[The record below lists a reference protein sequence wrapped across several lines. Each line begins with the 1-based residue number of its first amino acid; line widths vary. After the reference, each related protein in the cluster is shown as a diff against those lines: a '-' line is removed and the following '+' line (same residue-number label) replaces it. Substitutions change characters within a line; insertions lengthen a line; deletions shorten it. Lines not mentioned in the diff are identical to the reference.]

1 MSLNSRRQRERDQ
14 RKRMLRGRRN
24 LTQLVGTQAQGQR
37 TPINRGSGSV
47 STVQAPPFRQSTA
60 GDDITTAGLA
70 YKGGKG
76 IFDWTQGTEGKE
88 PYAMPDVSGRL
99 GQLNTNLGNFGKN
112 VMNMEPGY
120 AIGKDGT
127 LSSSWTGAPW
137 EPLNMGGT
145 GFKVPGY
152 GGGMIDPGGGLGTG
166 LTSTPD
172 PFASLSGGGSS
183 GLLAPQA
190 AQAAQAAPGSAAYF
204 QNLQQLNPMSNA
216 VSASSVGSNLPYSG
230 GAFSGANNLSSTSN
244 LAGTNALQGPTNATE
259 LAAEAGAGSD
269 LMGTAG
275 AALGAG
281 LNIYDMTQQGVT
293 AGNALGLGGSALLGL
308 SNAWNPLGW
317 AMLGTSAAGSLFD
330 WW

>member
-1 MSLNSRRQRERDQ
+1 
-14 RKRMLRGRRN
+14 
-24 LTQLVGTQAQGQR
+24 
-37 TPINRGSGSV
+37 
-47 STVQAPPFRQSTA
+47 
-60 GDDITTAGLA
+60 TTAGLA

-76 IFDWTQGTEGKE
+76 LFDWTQGAEAYTDKLGNVVPEVK
-88 PYAMPDVSGRL
+88 PFAMPDVSGRL
-99 GQLNTNLGNFGKN
+99 GQLNTNLGNFGRN

-120 AIGKDGT
+120 AIGKGGE
-127 LSSSWTGAPW
+127 LSSSMFGAPW
-137 EPLNMGGT
+137 EPLSMGGSSL
-145 GFKVPGY
+145 
-152 GGGMIDPGGGLGTG
+152 GGSVGGGLGSG

-183 GLLAPQA
+183 GLLAP
-190 AQAAQAAPGSAAYF
+190 QAAQAAPGSAAYF

-216 VSASSVGSNLPYSG
+216 VSASSIGSNVPYG
-230 GAFSGANNLSSTSN
+230 GNSAF
-244 LAGTNALQGPTNATE
+244 AGTNALQGPTNATE

-269 LMGTAG
+269 LIGGAG

>member
-1 MSLNSRRQRERDQ
+1 MLISREERNRRQRQ
-14 RKRMLRGRRN
+14 RAKKSRS
-24 LTQLVGTQAQGQR
+24 QLLGPVAQGGQGRAPMQR
-37 TPINRGSGSV
+37 GYTTTSV
-47 STVQAPPFRQSTA
+47 KPPEFQKPYDA
-60 GDDITTAGLA
+60 GADITTAAGA

-76 IFDWTQGTEGKE
+76 LFDWTQGAEAYTDKAGKFHKAVE

-99 GQLNTNLGNFGKN
+99 RQLNTNLGNFGRN

-120 AIGKDGT
+120 AIGKGGK
-127 LSSSWTGAPW
+127 LSSSMFGAPW
-137 EPLNMGGT
+137 EPLNMGGSSL
-145 GFKVPGY
+145 GGSV
-152 GGGMIDPGGGLGTG
+152 GGGML
-166 LTSTPD
+166 STPQS
-172 PFASLSGGGSS
+172 PFIPLSGGGSPS
-183 GLLAPQA
+183 GVLAPQA
-190 AQAAQAAPGSAAYF
+190 ARAAQAAPGSAAYF

-216 VSASSVGSNLPYSG
+216 VSASSIGSNVPYG
-230 GAFSGANNLSSTSN
+230 GSSAF
-244 LAGTNALQGPTNATE
+244 AGTNALQGPTNATE

-269 LMGTAG
+269 LMGGAG

-317 AMLGTSAAGSLFD
+317 AMLGTSAAGSHFD

>member
-1 MSLNSRRQRERDQ
+1 MAGIRGGGIKSREQRELER
-14 RKRMLRGRRN
+14 RKKAKKNR
-24 LTQLVGTQAQGQR
+24 TQLVGATQGGQR
-37 TPINRGSGSV
+37 RPMQQGYTTTSV
-47 STVQAPPFRQSTA
+47 KPPEFRQSTA

-76 IFDWTQGTEGKE
+76 LFDWTQGTEGGYNKAGVWEAGTE

-99 GQLNTNLGNFGKN
+99 GQLNTNLGNFGRN

-120 AIGKDGT
+120 AIGKGGEV
-127 LSSSWTGAPW
+127 SSSMFGAPW
-137 EPLNMGGT
+137 EPLNMGGSSL
-145 GFKVPGY
+145 
-152 GGGMIDPGGGLGTG
+152 GGSVGGGLGSSMGSG
-166 LTSTPD
+166 LTSTPN
-172 PFASLSGGGSS
+172 PFATTMGGSS
-183 GLLAPQA
+183 SGVL
-190 AQAAQAAPGSAAYF
+190 APGSLGGSVA
-204 QNLQQLNPMSNA
+204 N
-216 VSASSVGSNLPYSG
+216 SSIVP
-230 GAFSGANNLSSTSN
+230 STGLGTT
-244 LAGTNALQGPTNATE
+244 LAGPNALQGPTNAAE
-259 LAAEAGAGSD
+259 LATEAGAGSD
-269 LMGTAG
+269 LMGSAG

>member
-1 MSLNSRRQRERDQ
+1 MAIRSRAVRERERR
-14 RKRMLRGRRN
+14 RKAKRN
-24 LTQLVGTQAQGQR
+24 RSQLLGATQQGQR
-37 TPINRGSGSV
+37 RPMQQGYTTTSV
-47 STVQAPPFRQSTA
+47 KPPEFRQSTA

-76 IFDWTQGTEGKE
+76 LFDWTQGAEAYTDKLGNVVPEVK
-88 PYAMPDVSGRL
+88 PFAMPDVSGRL
-99 GQLNTNLGNFGKN
+99 GQLNTNLGNFGRN

-120 AIGKDGT
+120 AIGKGGE
-127 LSSSWTGAPW
+127 LSSSMFGAPW
-137 EPLNMGGT
+137 EPLSMGGSSL
-145 GFKVPGY
+145 
-152 GGGMIDPGGGLGTG
+152 GGSVGGGLGSG

-216 VSASSVGSNLPYSG
+216 VSASSIGSNVPYG
-230 GAFSGANNLSSTSN
+230 GNSAF
-244 LAGTNALQGPTNATE
+244 AGTNALQGPTNATE

-269 LMGTAG
+269 LMGGAG

>member
-1 MSLNSRRQRERDQ
+1 MAGIRGGGIKSREQRELER
-14 RKRMLRGRRN
+14 RKKAKKNR
-24 LTQLVGTQAQGQR
+24 TQLVGATQGGQR
-37 TPINRGSGSV
+37 RPMQQGYTTTSV
-47 STVQAPPFRQSTA
+47 KPPEFRQSTA

-70 YKGGKG
+70 YNGGKG
-76 IFDWTQGTEGKE
+76 LFDWTQGTEGGYNKAGVWEAGTE

-99 GQLNTNLGNFGKN
+99 GQLNTNLGNFGRN

-120 AIGKDGT
+120 AIGKGGEV
-127 LSSSWTGAPW
+127 SSSMFGAPW
-137 EPLNMGGT
+137 EPLNMGGSSL
-145 GFKVPGY
+145 
-152 GGGMIDPGGGLGTG
+152 GGSVGGGLGSG

-204 QNLQQLNPMSNA
+204 QNLNPMSNA
-216 VSASSVGSNLPYSG
+216 VSASSIGSNVPYG
-230 GAFSGANNLSSTSN
+230 GNSAF
-244 LAGTNALQGPTNATE
+244 AGTNALQGPTNATE

-269 LMGTAG
+269 LMGGAG